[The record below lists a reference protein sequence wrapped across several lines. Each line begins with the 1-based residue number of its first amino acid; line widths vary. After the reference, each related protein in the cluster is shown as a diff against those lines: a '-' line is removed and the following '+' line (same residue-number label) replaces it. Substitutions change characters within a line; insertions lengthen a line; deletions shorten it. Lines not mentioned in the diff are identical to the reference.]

1 MMKISKYRRH
11 EAGFTMIE
19 MIVVCAIIVIL
30 LGIAVPIYK
39 NHMDRAREAV
49 LKEDLYTMRNAIDQ
63 FTQDKQRAP
72 QTLEDLVAA
81 GYLRVVPTDPFT
93 HTADW
98 VTVSEDIST
107 SVDQTQPG
115 LTDVHSN
122 APGIGTDGTSYG
134 SW

>member
-1 MMKISKYRRH
+1 MKNISRYRRY

-19 MIVVCAIIVIL
+19 MIIVIAIIAIL
-30 LGIAVPIYK
+30 LGIAVPIYIH
-39 NHMDRAREAV
+39 HMERAKEAV
-49 LKEDLYTMRNAIDQ
+49 LREDLYTMRNAIDQ
-63 FTQDKQRAP
+63 YTQDKQRAP
-72 QTLEDLVAA
+72 QALEDLVSA

-98 VTVSEDIST
+98 VTVSEDSVM

-115 LTDVHSN
+115 LSDVHSS

>member
-1 MMKISKYRRH
+1 MAKFLKNRQQER
-11 EAGFTMIE
+11 GFTLIE
-19 MIVVCAIIVIL
+19 LIIVIFIMGIL
-30 LGIAVPIYK
+30 LGIAIPIYK
-39 NHMDRAREAV
+39 THVLRANEAV
-49 LKEDLYTMRNAIDQ
+49 LKEDLSTMRQAIDQ

-72 QTLEDLVAA
+72 QALEDLVAA
-81 GYLRVVPTDPFT
+81 GYLRVVPIDPFT

-98 VTVSEDIST
+98 VTVSEDSVM

-115 LTDVHSN
+115 LSDVHSN